1 MSLQPELAASGER
14 AQTDLAWRIVGLT
27 NLYRLLAV
35 LVILAVHLLTQPTP
49 TFGSNAP
56 RLYRLVLLLYFAL
69 AALLA
74 LAGRRHWPGRRTLVL
89 THALIDSGAIALLM
103 YASGGVSSNLGILMV
118 IPVGSM
124 ALLAVGREALV
135 IAAIASLAILA
146 QQIASQLQGYSGTA
160 DYPLAGVMGA
170 IIFLVAASAW
180 PVANRLRES
189 EAQVRRQEV
198 DLANMA
204 QLSQYIVQRLRESIL
219 VVDPSDR
226 IRLINESAAEMLGDA
241 VAVPGALLGEVSPR
255 LLYLLTTWRSAAEI
269 QPGEAPQGTFTAAD
283 GARIVEAH
291 FAPLGAAEPAPVLI
305 FLEDTS
311 ALATRVQ
318 QSKLAALGRL
328 TASIAHEIRN
338 PVGAMSHAA
347 QLLGESSGLGAAE
360 LRLTEIMRSNGQ
372 RISAIVENV
381 LRLSRREA
389 PRPERIALPAWCA
402 RFREE
407 FCATTQCDPARF
419 RLEVAAADLEATIDP
434 SQLHQILWNLCENAF
449 RHGSGNGG
457 GSGGGSGD
465 AGDAQ
470 VQVLLARVARYGRV
484 CIEVADR
491 GAGVAAA
498 DLERIF
504 EPFFTRGAQG
514 TGLGLFLA
522 RELAE
527 INGATLL
534 YEPRK
539 GGGSV
544 FRLVFADSSRW
555 ASVLLTGAPVL

>member
-1 MSLQPELAASGER
+1 MSPQSDVAAVGENT
-14 AQTDLAWRIVGLT
+14 QTDLGWRIVGLT

-35 LVILAVHLLTQPTP
+35 VVMLSVHLLTQPVP
-49 TFGSNAP
+49 AFGSYAP
-56 RLYRLVLLLYFAL
+56 RLFRAVLLVYFAV

-74 LAGRRHWPGRRTLVL
+74 FAGRRHWPGRRMLVL
-89 THALIDSGAIALLM
+89 THALVDAAAIALLM
-103 YASGGVSSNLGILMV
+103 YASGGVGSNLGVLMV

-135 IAAIASLAILA
+135 IAAIASLAILV
-146 QQIASQLQGYSGTA
+146 QQIASQLAGYCGTG
-160 DYPLAGVMGA
+160 DYLLAGVMGV
-170 IIFLVAASAW
+170 IVFMVAASAW

-198 DLANMA
+198 DLANLA

-241 VAVPGALLGEVSPR
+241 AAVPGALLGEVSAR
-255 LLYLLTTWRSAAEI
+255 LLYLLTTWRSAAELL
-269 QPGEAPQGTFTAAD
+269 PGETPRDTFTAAD

-311 ALATRVQ
+311 ALAARVQ

-347 QLLGESSGLGAAE
+347 QLLGESSGLAPAE
-360 LRLTEIMRSNGQ
+360 LRMTEIMRSNAQ
-372 RISAIVENV
+372 RISAIVDNV

-389 PRPERIALPAWCA
+389 PRPESIALPEWCA

-419 RLEVAAADLEATIDP
+419 QLQVAAADLEASIDP
-434 SQLHQILWNLCENAF
+434 SQLHQILWNLCENAY
-449 RHGSGNGG
+449 RYGSTE
-457 GSGGGSGD
+457 GSVPG
-465 AGDAQ
+465 
-470 VQVLLARVARYGRV
+470 VELLLARVARYGRV
-484 CIEVADR
+484 CLEVADR
-491 GAGVAAA
+491 GPGVPTE
-498 DLERIF
+498 DIERIF

-527 INGATLL
+527 INSATLL

-539 GGGSV
+539 GGGSL

-555 ASVLLTGAPVL
+555 ASVMLPGAPVL